1 MWLATSKG
9 QREFQNSMRDI
20 VLTVFL
26 VGSLPFVLWRPTIG
40 VFLWLWVSVMNPHRL
55 TWESQDVRF
64 AYFIAIATLVGLLL
78 SKEPK
83 RLPVTPVTVVLL
95 LMVLW
100 LTLSTY
106 FALDTALSLEMWKQV
121 TKIQFMVFIA
131 LYLLHSRQH
140 VQLLVWVLA
149 GSVAFYG
156 IKGGI
161 FTIEYGGEFR
171 VYGPRGSF
179 IEENNALALATIMT
193 IPLLYYLF
201 LQATRFWVRWGL
213 LAAMV
218 LCGFSALG
226 SHSRGGF
233 LAIIAMIAV
242 LWWKSRSRFVTGI
255 ALALLVPVAIG
266 FMPEK
271 WLDRME
277 TIENYE
283 QDASAMSRINAWTTA
298 LNVAEDRPLVGAGF
312 NGHYA
317 NEYVRYAVDLADI
330 RPAHSIY
337 FQMLGEH
344 GYVGLALFLLLW
356 ILVWRDASWI
366 VRQSGSQK
374 ELQWA
379 SDLARMIQVS
389 LVGYFVGGAFLGL
402 AYYDVP
408 YNLLVALVLTRNLVA
423 EAIENADQSVE
434 SPSGPQMRAGGAGA
448 QQAISIAGFGS
459 RIGTDR
465 NG

>member
-1 MWLATSKG
+1 
-9 QREFQNSMRDI
+9 MRDI
-20 VLTVFL
+20 LLATFL
-26 VGSLPFVLWRPTIG
+26 FGSVPFILWRPAIG
-40 VFLWLWVSVMNPHRL
+40 VFLWVWISVMNPHRL
-55 TWESQDVRF
+55 AWGFAHNFRF
-64 AYFIAIATLVGLLL
+64 AYLIAIATLVGLLL
-78 SKEPK
+78 SREPK

-100 LTLSTY
+100 MNVTTV
-106 FALDTALSLEMWKQV
+106 FAMDTGVSLEMWKQV
-121 TKIQFMVFIA
+121 IKTQLMVFVA
-131 LYLLHSRQH
+131 MYLLHSKLH
-140 VQLLVWVLA
+140 VQVLIWILA

-156 IKGGI
+156 VKGGV
-161 FTIEYGGEFR
+161 FTLWYSGEFT
-171 VYGPRGSF
+171 VYGPPGSF

-201 LQATRFWVRWGL
+201 QQSTRLWLRWGL

-233 LAIIAMIAV
+233 LAITAMIGF
-242 LWWKSRSRFVTGI
+242 LWWRSRTKALTG
-255 ALALLVPVAIG
+255 LVLLLLVPVAIG

-271 WLDRME
+271 WGDRMR
-277 TIENYE
+277 TIETYE
-283 QDASAMSRINAWTTA
+283 QDESAMSRISAWTTA
-298 LNVAEDRPLVGAGF
+298 VNVAHERPLVGGGF
-312 NGHYA
+312 DMHFASGYA
-317 NEYVRYAVDLADI
+317 RYADDPLGV

-366 VRQSGSQK
+366 IRESRSHT

-389 LVGYFVGGAFLGL
+389 LVGYLVGGAFLNL
-402 AYYDVP
+402 AQYDVP
-408 YNLLVALVLTRNLVA
+408 YNLLAALVLTRILAGKATKGVGQK
-423 EAIENADQSVE
+423 EEVPM
-434 SPSGPQMRAGGAGA
+434 SPQITAGKAGSH
-448 QQAISIAGFGS
+448 QAVSETRLRS
-459 RIGTDR
+459 P
-465 NG
+465 